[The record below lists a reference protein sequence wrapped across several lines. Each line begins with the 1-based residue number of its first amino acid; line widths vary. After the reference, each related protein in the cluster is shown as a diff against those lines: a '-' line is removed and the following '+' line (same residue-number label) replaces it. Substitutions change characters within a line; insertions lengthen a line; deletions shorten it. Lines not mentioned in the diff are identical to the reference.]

1 MQAELRAKT
10 GSPHLG
16 PTHMPQ
22 NMAQPPTVQ
31 RAIMNRHNQAR
42 RSNSTIAPKLE
53 PGASLHS
60 PQSRPTPPSHTSS
73 PTSMSPGFNNQG
85 VMTPP
90 ASETQAQF
98 QHQQQQRLQA
108 KILPSLGQPGNPGMM
123 GNVGVIGPPMLPK
136 GHGNTGAVNVGGA
149 PVANALY
156 PHFQNHY
163 EQLGKLSRP
172 LPFPLFLLWSYV
184 RPRLIS

>member
-42 RSNSTIAPKLE
+42 RSNSAIAPKLE
-53 PGASLHS
+53 PLAPLQT

-73 PTSMSPGFNNQG
+73 PSSMSPGFANHG

-90 ASETQAQF
+90 ASDNQAQF
-98 QHQQQQRLQA
+98 QHQQQQQRLQA
-108 KILPSLGQPGNPGMM
+108 TKMQPMNGHAGNPGMM
-123 GNVGVIGPPMLPK
+123 NNPGLLGNLVPK
-136 GHGNTGAVNVGGA
+136 AQGNNNAMNVQGATVSN
-149 PVANALY
+149 PLFPN
-156 PHFQNHY
+156 FQNHY
-163 EQLGKLSRP
+163 EQLGKLSR
-172 LPFPLFLLWSYV
+172 FSFLLIFLSL
-184 RPRLIS
+184 PIFAELCI